1 MTGETKEVSEM
12 RYDNISNYSPI
23 NEVSPDKVDK
33 LVESM
38 LERGWVGCPILVYGE
53 SLITG
58 SHRLAAL
65 HKIAHEHPEADVLNQ
80 EIAEDVTDI
89 IEGRLAEF
97 EAENGYIPEIEYDNI
112 GWLFEGTWV
121 ENHKDSLPEW

>member
-1 MTGETKEVSEM
+1 M
-12 RYDNISNYSPI
+12 RYDTISNYSPI

-58 SHRLAAL
+58 SHRLAA
-65 HKIAHEHPEADVLNQ
+65 PPQ
-80 EIAEDVTDI
+80 
-89 IEGRLAEF
+89 
-97 EAENGYIPEIEYDNI
+97 
-112 GWLFEGTWV
+112 
-121 ENHKDSLPEW
+121 DSA

>member
-12 RYDNISNYSPI
+12 RYDTISNYSPI

-38 LERGWVGCPILVYGE
+38 LERGWIGCPILVYGE

-65 HKIAHEHPEADVLNQ
+65 HKIAHEHPGADVLNQ

-89 IEGRLAEF
+89 IEDRLAEF
-97 EAENGYIPEIEYDNI
+97 EAENGYIPEIEYDDI

-121 ENHKDSLPEW
+121 EDHKDSLPEW

>member
-1 MTGETKEVSEM
+1 M
-12 RYDNISNYSPI
+12 RYDNISHYSPI
-23 NEVSPDKVDK
+23 NEVSPDKVDQ

-38 LERGWVGCPILVYGE
+38 LERGWVGCPILIYGE

-65 HKIAHEHPEADVLNQ
+65 HQIAHEHPEADVLTQ

-89 IEGRLAEF
+89 IEGRLAKF

-121 ENHKDSLPEW
+121 EDHKDSLPEW